1 MNKVELTSTVAEKM
15 NITKKDAATYVDIVL
30 DTIMETVQTH
40 EKVSLSGFGV
50 FEARET
56 KAREGFTNGV
66 EWKTEDGFAPKFRA
80 SKAFK
85 ERLK

>member
-1 MNKVELTSTVAEKM
+1 MNKVELTSAVAEKM
-15 NITKKDAATYVDIVL
+15 NIAKKDAATYVDTVL
-30 DTIMETVQTH
+30 DTIMETVEAH

-56 KAREGFTNGV
+56 KARTGETNGV
-66 EWKTEDGFAPKFRA
+66 KWSKEDGFAPKFRA

-85 ERLK
+85 ERV